1 MIKSTFYIASIG
13 LLLSSCSLVI
23 GEEDKGAKVAR
34 VYDAVLYEE
43 DIREV
48 MPSGLSEEDSTIWVR
63 KYVNNWGKEQLIIK
77 KAEFNLADE
86 EKNFDELVEQYRND
100 LLKFTY
106 QQRYVDQHLD
116 TTITKEQI
124 QAYYEENTEEFEL
137 KENILKVNYLVLNPD
152 APEVDDVRR
161 WFRAS
166 SEEVTTEMTDYAF
179 KYART
184 SSFGDTNWVRFND
197 LAKFIPLR
205 TYNQQDFIS
214 RNKFVEI
221 SDTTGIYFVDIVSYK
236 IADDVSPLPYVKN
249 TIRNIILNKRKQE
262 IIATMEERIVNDAYE
277 KSDFEIY

>member
-1 MIKSTFYIASIG
+1 MIRALAHIAFLSI
-13 LLLSSCSLVI
+13 LTTSCSLVI
-23 GEEDKGAKVAR
+23 GDEEKGEKVAR

-43 DIREV
+43 DIRDV
-48 MPSGLSEEDSTIWVR
+48 LPSGLSQEDSIVWVR
-63 KYVNNWGKEQLIIK
+63 KYINNWGKEQLIIK

-86 EKNFDELVEQYRND
+86 EKDFDELVEQYRND

-116 TTITKEQI
+116 TSITNEQI
-124 QAYYEENTEEFEL
+124 LEYYEDNSAEFEL
-137 KENILKVNYLVLNPD
+137 KENILKVNYLVLNAD

-161 WFRAS
+161 WFRNS
-166 SEEVTTEMTDYAF
+166 SEVVEPELTDYAF

-205 TYNQQDFIS
+205 TYNQQDFLN

-249 TIRNIILNKRKQE
+249 TIRKIILNKRKQE

>member
-1 MIKSTFYIASIG
+1 MIRALAHIAFLSI
-13 LLLSSCSLVI
+13 LTTSCSLVI
-23 GEEDKGAKVAR
+23 GDEEKGEKVAR

-43 DIREV
+43 DIRDV
-48 MPSGLSEEDSTIWVR
+48 LPSGLSQEDSIVWVR
-63 KYVNNWGKEQLIIK
+63 KYINNWGKEQLIIK

-86 EKNFDELVEQYRND
+86 EKDFDELVEQYRND

-116 TTITKEQI
+116 TSITNEQI
-124 QAYYEENTEEFEL
+124 LEYYEDNSAEFEL
-137 KENILKVNYLVLNPD
+137 KENILKVNYLVLNAD

-161 WFRAS
+161 WFRNS
-166 SEEVTTEMTDYAF
+166 SEVMEPELTDYAF

-205 TYNQQDFIS
+205 TYNQQDFLN

-249 TIRNIILNKRKQE
+249 TIRKIILNKRKQE

>member
-1 MIKSTFYIASIG
+1 M
-13 LLLSSCSLVI
+13 
-23 GEEDKGAKVAR
+23 AR

-43 DIREV
+43 DIRDV
-48 MPSGLSEEDSTIWVR
+48 LPTGLSQEDSIVWVR
-63 KYVNNWGKEQLIIK
+63 KYINNWGKEQLIIK

-86 EKNFDELVEQYRND
+86 EKDFDELVEQYRND

-116 TTITKEQI
+116 TSITNEQI
-124 QAYYEENTEEFEL
+124 LEYYEDNSAEFEL
-137 KENILKVNYLVLNPD
+137 KENILKVNYLVLNAD
-152 APEVDDVRR
+152 APEVDYVRR
-161 WFRAS
+161 WFRNS
-166 SEEVTTEMTDYAF
+166 SEVMEPELTDYAF

-205 TYNQQDFIS
+205 TYNQQDFLN

-249 TIRNIILNKRKQE
+249 TIRKIILNKRKQE